1 MKITLFLTTGLFDF
15 SLPND
20 ISGSYSFDSNIDEN
34 SKLINVEARE
44 GKWVIYST
52 TDVKILSGNQFVNEA
67 YLMENYFYILRR
79 NEIDY
84 LIYAEI
90 PAHGNMAA
98 YNCPENANIIIGN
111 TKESNIKYNCSL
123 LNNSAIKISYVDN
136 KLMLQRTNNE
146 LVYVNSLCIK
156 EPNYNIKWIGI
167 VII

>member
-67 YLMENYFYILRR
+67 YLMENYF
-79 NEIDY
+79 
-84 LIYAEI
+84 
-90 PAHGNMAA
+90 
-98 YNCPENANIIIGN
+98 
-111 TKESNIKYNCSL
+111 
-123 LNNSAIKISYVDN
+123 
-136 KLMLQRTNNE
+136 
-146 LVYVNSLCIK
+146 
-156 EPNYNIKWIGI
+156 
-167 VII
+167 